1 MNEKLKITPLSP
13 SKLKEITVL
22 FNPNSYSIE
31 KSVSW
36 ETSGGEGS
44 GGTQRKF
51 NAPALS
57 FGGGSSRTLS
67 LELFYDV
74 TESDDRRKD
83 VRKETGK
90 IVALTRIMAD
100 RKNPHPPVCKISW
113 GNKIKNSDFPFTG
126 VITSLSQRFTYF
138 SRTGEPLR
146 ATLNVSFL
154 EFLDPEKDLKDTD
167 PELTTYVVKR
177 GDTLA
182 SIAGDMYGDPTLW
195 RIIAEAN
202 HQDDPRRQQIGRVL
216 TIPKKD

>member
-1 MNEKLKITPLSP
+1 M
-13 SKLKEITVL
+13 
-22 FNPNSYSIE
+22 FNPNSYSVE

-36 ETSGGEGS
+36 DSSCGKDEAETN
-44 GGTQRKF
+44 RKF
-51 NAPALS
+51 NAPALT
-57 FGGGSSRTLS
+57 FGGGASRTLS

-74 TESDDRRKD
+74 TESSDRVKD

-113 GNKIKNSDFPFTG
+113 GSKVKNSDFPFTG
-126 VITSLSQRFTYF
+126 VVTSLTQNFTLF
-138 SRTGEPLR
+138 SPTGEPLR
-146 ATLNVSFL
+146 ATLNVSFR

-182 SIAGDMYGDPTLW
+182 AVAAEMYGDPSQW
-195 RIIAEAN
+195 RLIAEAN
-202 HQDDPRRQQIGRVL
+202 RQDDPRRQQVGAVL
-216 TIPKKD
+216 TVPKKG

>member
-1 MNEKLKITPLSP
+1 MNEKLKITPLPP
-13 SKLKEITVL
+13 SKLKEITVM

-36 ETSGGEGS
+36 DSSGGAGA
-44 GGTQRKF
+44 GATQRKF
-51 NAPALS
+51 NAPALT
-57 FGGGSSRTLS
+57 FGGGGSRTLS

-74 TESDDRRKD
+74 TESGESVKD

-113 GNKIKNSDFPFTG
+113 GSKVKNSDFPFTG
-126 VITSLSQRFTYF
+126 VITSLTQRFTLF

-146 ATLNVSFL
+146 ATLNVTFK

-182 SIAGDMYGDPTLW
+182 SIAADIYGDPTLW
-195 RIIAEAN
+195 RTIAEAN
-202 HQDDPRRQQIGRVL
+202 QQDDPRRQQIGAVL
-216 TIPKKD
+216 TIPKKG

>member
-1 MNEKLKITPLSP
+1 MNEKLKITPLPP
-13 SKLKEITVL
+13 SKLKEVTVL

-36 ETSGGEGS
+36 EASGGSGKGS
-44 GGTQRKF
+44 TQRKF
-51 NAPALS
+51 NAPALT
-57 FGGGSSRTLS
+57 FGGGGSRTLS

-74 TESDDRRKD
+74 TESDERDRD
-83 VRKETGK
+83 VRRETGK
-90 IVALTRIMAD
+90 LVALTRIMAD

-113 GNKIKNSDFPFTG
+113 GRKVKNSDFPFTG
-126 VITSLSQRFTYF
+126 VITSLSQRFTLF

-146 ATLNVSFL
+146 AIVNVSFV

-182 SIAGDMYGDPTLW
+182 SIAASLYGDPTLW
-195 RIIAEAN
+195 RLIAEAN
-202 HQDDPRRQQIGRVL
+202 RQDDPRRQQVGSVL
-216 TIPKKD
+216 TIPKKG

>member
-1 MNEKLKITPLSP
+1 MNEKLKITPLPP
-13 SKLKEITVL
+13 SKLKEIAVM

-36 ETSGGEGS
+36 DSSGGASAGA
-44 GGTQRKF
+44 TQRKF
-51 NAPALS
+51 NAPALT
-57 FGGGSSRTLS
+57 FGGGGSRTLS

-74 TESDDRRKD
+74 TESDDRSKD

-90 IVALTRIMAD
+90 LVALTRIMAD

-113 GNKIKNSDFPFTG
+113 GKKIKNSDFPFTG
-126 VITSLSQRFTYF
+126 VITSLTQRFTLF

-146 ATLNVSFL
+146 ATVNVSFK

-182 SIAGDMYGDPTLW
+182 SIAADMYGDPTLW
-195 RIIAEAN
+195 RTIAEAN
-202 HQDDPRRQQIGRVL
+202 RQDDPRRQQIGSVL
-216 TIPKKD
+216 TIPKKG

>member
-13 SKLKEITVL
+13 SKLKEITVM
-22 FNPNSYSIE
+22 FNPNSYSVE

-36 ETSGGEGS
+36 DSSGGKDEGE
-44 GGTQRKF
+44 TNRKF
-51 NAPALS
+51 NAPALT
-57 FGGGSSRTLS
+57 FGGGASRTLS

-74 TESDDRRKD
+74 TESSDRVKD

-100 RKNPHPPVCKISW
+100 RKNPHPPVCKIPW
-113 GNKIKNSDFPFTG
+113 GSKVKNSDFPFTG
-126 VITSLSQRFTYF
+126 VVTSLTQNFTLF
-138 SRTGEPLR
+138 SPTGEPLR
-146 ATLNVSFL
+146 ATLNVSFR

-182 SIAGDMYGDPTLW
+182 AIAAAMYGDPSQW
-195 RIIAEAN
+195 RLIAEAN
-202 HQDDPRRQQIGRVL
+202 RQDDPRRQQVGAVL
-216 TIPKKD
+216 TVPKKG

>member
-1 MNEKLKITPLSP
+1 M
-13 SKLKEITVL
+13 VL

-36 ETSGGEGS
+36 DSPEGET
-44 GGTQRKF
+44 TQRKF
-51 NAPALS
+51 NAPALT
-57 FGGGSSRTLS
+57 FGGGGSRTLS

-74 TESDDRRKD
+74 TEADDRRKD

-100 RKNPHPPVCKISW
+100 RKHPHPPVCKISW
-113 GNKIKNSDFPFTG
+113 GSKIKNSDFPFTG

-138 SRTGEPLR
+138 SSTGEPLR
-146 ATLNVSFL
+146 ATLNVSFK
-154 EFLDPEKDLKDTD
+154 EYLDPEKDLKDTD

-182 SIAGDMYGDPTLW
+182 SIAATLYGDPTEW
-195 RIIAEAN
+195 RTIAEAN
-202 HQDDPRRQQIGRVL
+202 RLDDPRRQQVGSVL

>member
-13 SKLKEITVL
+13 SRLKEIMVM
-22 FNPNSYSIE
+22 FNPNSYSVE

-36 ETSGGEGS
+36 APSGGEEAGE
-44 GGTQRKF
+44 TQRKF
-51 NAPALS
+51 NAPALT
-57 FGGGSSRTLS
+57 FGGGGGRTLS

-74 TESDDRRKD
+74 TESADRVRD

-113 GNKIKNSDFPFTG
+113 GSKVKNSDFPFTG
-126 VITSLSQRFTYF
+126 VITSLTQRFTLF

-146 ATLNVSFL
+146 ATLNVSFR

-182 SIAGDMYGDPTLW
+182 AIAAAMYGDPSQW
-195 RIIAEAN
+195 RLIAEAN
-202 HQDDPRRQQIGRVL
+202 RQDDPRRQRIGAVL

>member
-1 MNEKLKITPLSP
+1 M
-13 SKLKEITVL
+13 
-22 FNPNSYSIE
+22 FNPNSYSVE

-36 ETSGGEGS
+36 DSSGGAGE
-44 GGTQRKF
+44 TQRKF
-51 NAPALS
+51 NAPALT
-57 FGGGSSRTLS
+57 FGGGGSRTLS

-74 TESDDRRKD
+74 TESDDKNKD

-90 IVALTRIMAD
+90 LVALTRIMAD

-113 GNKIKNSDFPFTG
+113 GRKIKNSDFPFTG
-126 VITSLSQRFTYF
+126 VITSLTQRFTLF

-146 ATLNVSFL
+146 ATVNVSFK

-182 SIAGDMYGDPTLW
+182 SIAADVYGDPSLW
-195 RIIAEAN
+195 RTIAEAN
-202 HQDDPRRQQIGRVL
+202 RQDDPRRQQIGVVL
-216 TIPKKD
+216 TIPKKG

>member
-1 MNEKLKITPLSP
+1 MNEKLKITPLPP
-13 SKLKEITVL
+13 SKLKEITVM

-36 ETSGGEGS
+36 DSAGGAGA
-44 GGTQRKF
+44 GATQRKF
-51 NAPALS
+51 NAPALT
-57 FGGGSSRTLS
+57 FGGGGSRTLS

-74 TESDDRRKD
+74 TESTDRDKD

-90 IVALTRIMAD
+90 LVALTRIMAD
-100 RKNPHPPVCKISW
+100 SKSPHPPVCKISW
-113 GNKIKNSDFPFTG
+113 GRKVKNSDFPFTG
-126 VITSLSQRFTYF
+126 VVTSLSQSFTLF

-146 ATLNVSFL
+146 ATLKVSFV

-182 SIAGDMYGDPTLW
+182 GIAAAVYGDPTQW
-195 RIIAEAN
+195 RLIAEAN
-202 HQDDPRRQQIGRVL
+202 RQDDPRRQQVGGVL
-216 TIPKKD
+216 TIPKKG

>member
-1 MNEKLKITPLSP
+1 MNEKLKITPLPP
-13 SKLKEITVL
+13 SKLKEIMVM

-36 ETSGGEGS
+36 EPSGGEG
-44 GGTQRKF
+44 GKTQRKF
-51 NAPALS
+51 NAPTLT
-57 FGGGSSRTLS
+57 FGGGGSRTLA
-67 LELFYDV
+67 LELFYDA
-74 TESDDRRKD
+74 TESADRVRD
-83 VRKETGK
+83 VRRETGK

-100 RKNPHPPVCKISW
+100 RRNPHPPVCKVSW
-113 GNKIKNSDFPFTG
+113 GSKVKNSDFPFTG
-126 VITSLSQRFTYF
+126 VVTSLTQRFTLF

-146 ATLNVSFL
+146 ATLNVSFR

-182 SIAGDMYGDPTLW
+182 AIAAAFYGDPTLW
-195 RIIAEAN
+195 RLIAEAN
-202 HQDDPRRQQIGRVL
+202 RQGDPRRQQVGAVL

>member
-1 MNEKLKITPLSP
+1 M
-13 SKLKEITVL
+13 

-36 ETSGGEGS
+36 DSSGGASAGA
-44 GGTQRKF
+44 TQRKF
-51 NAPALS
+51 NAPALT
-57 FGGGSSRTLS
+57 FGGGGSRTLS

-74 TESDDRRKD
+74 TESDERVKD

-90 IVALTRIMAD
+90 LVALTRIMAD

-113 GNKIKNSDFPFTG
+113 GKKIKNSDFPFTG
-126 VITSLSQRFTYF
+126 VITSLTQRFTLF

-146 ATLNVSFL
+146 ATVNVSFK

-182 SIAGDMYGDPTLW
+182 SIAADIYGDPTLW
-195 RIIAEAN
+195 RTIAEAN
-202 HQDDPRRQQIGRVL
+202 RQDDPRRQRIGSVL
-216 TIPKKD
+216 TIPKKG

>member
-1 MNEKLKITPLSP
+1 MNDKLKITPLPP
-13 SKLKEITVL
+13 SKLKEITVM
-22 FNPNSYSIE
+22 FNPNSYSVE

-36 ETSGGEGS
+36 DSSGG
-44 GGTQRKF
+44 GGETQRKF
-51 NAPALS
+51 NAPALT
-57 FGGGSSRTLS
+57 FGGGGSRTLS

-74 TESDDRRKD
+74 TESDDKNKD

-90 IVALTRIMAD
+90 LVALTRIMAD

-113 GNKIKNSDFPFTG
+113 GKKIKNSDFPFTG
-126 VITSLSQRFTYF
+126 VITSLTQRFTLF

-146 ATLNVSFL
+146 ATVNVTFK

-182 SIAGDMYGDPTLW
+182 SIAADVYGDPTLW
-195 RIIAEAN
+195 RTIAEAN
-202 HQDDPRRQQIGRVL
+202 QQDDPRRQQIGAVL
-216 TIPKKD
+216 TIPKKG

>member
-1 MNEKLKITPLSP
+1 MNEKLKITPLPP
-13 SKLKEITVL
+13 SKLREITVM

-36 ETSGGEGS
+36 DSSGGASAGA
-44 GGTQRKF
+44 TQRKF
-51 NAPALS
+51 NAPALT
-57 FGGGSSRTLS
+57 FGGGGSRTLS

-74 TESDDRRKD
+74 TESDERVKD

-90 IVALTRIMAD
+90 LVALTRIMAD

-113 GNKIKNSDFPFTG
+113 GKKIKNSDFPFTG
-126 VITSLSQRFTYF
+126 VITSLTQRFTLF

-146 ATLNVSFL
+146 ATVNVSFK

-167 PELTTYVVKR
+167 PEMTTYVVKR

-182 SIAGDMYGDPTLW
+182 SIAADVYGDPTLW
-195 RIIAEAN
+195 RTIAEAN
-202 HQDDPRRQQIGRVL
+202 RQDDPRRQQIGAVL
-216 TIPKKD
+216 TIPKKG